1 MKSVTTFALL
11 TIFLFLFVFSSCGIY
26 IDKVSSNQSL
36 PVKQG
41 YFGFYPDSNILVYT
55 STVGLKRDTEK
66 VYPKHFKVTLP
77 KGIKYYELTS
87 STDFSIYYDSKQ
99 VFFMRV
105 DLESNATEDTMY
117 IPKQDE
123 LENLIQSG
131 LTLQKSK
138 YNIKKIGFNESRKN
152 VIIKKG
158 AATILLYNIKS
169 SEYDLFYKSANTFSF
184 VN

>member
-1 MKSVTTFALL
+1 
-11 TIFLFLFVFSSCGIY
+11 
-26 IDKVSSNQSL
+26 
-36 PVKQG
+36 
-41 YFGFYPDSNILVYT
+41 
-55 STVGLKRDTEK
+55 
-66 VYPKHFKVTLP
+66 
-77 KGIKYYELTS
+77 
-87 STDFSIYYDSKQ
+87 
-99 VFFMRV
+99 MRV